1 MLTRPVTGPDDILST
16 YEKKAAGFARLRDQ
30 SLFERPMLRELCR
43 HAPGPRLLDLGCGT
57 GQPLGGWLATH
68 GFRVTGIDGSA
79 EMVRHFNRD
88 QTGARALRADMRNL
102 RLGRQFDAILAW
114 NSFFHLSH
122 AAQAAMFDVFRRHAA
137 PRAVLVF
144 SSGPAF
150 GTAIGEVD
158 GAPVFHASF
167 SPLQYR
173 RMLRGAGFRVLG
185 FFPEDKGV
193 NGHTW
198 WLCQRA

>member
-1 MLTRPVTGPDDILST
+1 MTGPDDILST
-16 YEKKAAGFARLRDQ
+16 YEKKAAAFARLRDQ
-30 SLFERPMLRELCR
+30 SLFEHPMLLELHR

-57 GQPLGGWLATH
+57 GQPIAKWLAAH

-79 EMVRHFNRD
+79 AMVRLFNRNL
-88 QTGARALRADMRNL
+88 TGARAQTADMRNL

-122 AAQAAMFDVFRRHAA
+122 AAQVGMFGVFCRHAA

-150 GTAIGEVD
+150 GEAIGEVD
-158 GAPVFHASF
+158 GAPVYHASF

-173 RMLRGAGFRVLG
+173 RMLRDAGFRVLG
-185 FFPEDKGV
+185 YYPE
-193 NGHTW
+193 NERLNRHTW